1 MTAGRKQWSLVG
13 LWAALIGLV
22 PSVSM
27 AFAKAAPDVEALVLS
42 YLRVQATE
50 RVVAATAE
58 MREGLSAE
66 DAQQVD
72 DAMQAW
78 QGARASLVRD
88 ALQRQFGNEAE
99 ARFTGFINDFVMA
112 ARSGDQGPLGRLC
125 AALAIDPPCADY
137 AALNQA
143 VTERYMEG
151 DVRDSSWL
159 LGNIQRWAELRRAG
173 RPMPPLAMWLSRD
186 VPSPSPSAAP
196 KATAAPT
203 RPAASPGSVEA
214 LMAAEAVPQITLPA
228 ENVEATASPLAVFQE
243 QWKKKREDLYKDSNA
258 ATDQMLT
265 QRKEWEEDYAAQR
278 KSKAEAE
285 AEAFKKHSE
294 ELAKADK
301 DALEQQQN
309 GWQSKIKGIVGSL
322 ISSSVGAFTGGVGTQ
337 AGEKLA
343 QKVFK
348 NDD

>member
-1 MTAGRKQWSLVG
+1 MTFYLNQRMHAG
-13 LWAALIGLV
+13 LWMVLIGLLPAV
-22 PSVSM
+22 CM
-27 AFAKAAPDVEALVLS
+27 AFAKAAPDVEALVIS

-50 RVVAATAE
+50 RVVSETTA
-58 MREGLSAE
+58 MQDGLSAE
-66 DAQQVD
+66 DAQQVA
-72 DAMQAW
+72 DAMAAW
-78 QGARASLVRD
+78 QGARSGLIRESL
-88 ALQRQFGNEAE
+88 QKQFGNEAQ
-99 ARFTGFINDFVMA
+99 ARFTSFINDFVMA
-112 ARSGDQGPLGRLC
+112 ARSGDEVPLGRLC

-137 AALNQA
+137 PALNRA
-143 VTERYMEG
+143 VTERYMAD
-151 DVRDSSWL
+151 DVKDSSWL
-159 LGNIQRWAELRRAG
+159 LGNIQRWAELRKGG

-186 VPSPSPSAAP
+186 VPSTKPAAKGP
-196 KATAAPT
+196 APT
-203 RPAASPGSVEA
+203 THPAPAPGSVEA
-214 LMAAEAVPQITLPA
+214 LMAAEAVPQIMLPS
-228 ENVEATASPLAVFQE
+228 ENAEATASPLAIFQE

-278 KSKAEAE
+278 KSRAEAE